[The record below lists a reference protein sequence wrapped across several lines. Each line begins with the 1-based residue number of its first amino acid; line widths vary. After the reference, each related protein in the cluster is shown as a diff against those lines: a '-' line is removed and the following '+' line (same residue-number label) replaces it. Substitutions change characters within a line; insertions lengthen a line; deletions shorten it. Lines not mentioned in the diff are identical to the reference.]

1 MSYEGTAAVN
11 MGPRREKVGIRPF
24 LFGVLALSLALAGQQ
39 ALQQGLWLD
48 SWLFWGSGV
57 LLFLSVF
64 GPSRYSPIAAPQ
76 PFGGKG
82 QQPDGWRQR
91 VGMGLL
97 AISLLMSVDAL
108 RQFYSLEPFTPEAWI
123 WHGGA
128 IVVLLAGVRLL
139 DSANNLGAGW
149 GRWKG
154 WLRSSGWVGGLL
166 LVALL
171 LRLLYLD
178 RLPYGLWYDEAEHGL
193 QALRILAD
201 DRFRPI
207 FEGAINGPAHY
218 LYLVVA
224 AFEWFGV
231 SAQSIRLGSVLFGTL
246 ATAAGYLVSAEL
258 FGRRIAFFTATFLA
272 VSSWSLTLSRFGMFA
287 TMSTPLFSLL
297 TVAFFLRGLRTQR
310 LTEYALAGL
319 WLGAGLCFYT
329 SFRLFVPVFLL
340 WWVYCG
346 VYEWGTRRQLPPKS
360 FWVGGALLLFT
371 AATVVAPLAVYLN
384 KHPELFWAR
393 VENTFLFAGKDE
405 IEQWPALWENLRRH
419 LLMFNVV
426 GDPNG
431 RHNLPGAPMLDHVTA
446 ALWVLGSAYAL
457 RNIWQPRYLLLVAW
471 LLAMLMG
478 GVLSLDFEAPQS
490 LRANGTLPA
499 AYLLATIPLGV
510 LARAWGL
517 AAQPYYPNLLRV
529 PALAMLGTV
538 AFLNLHT
545 YFVRQAED
553 FAVWNAYSTPETL
566 AARLLADLEP
576 ENDAYVISFFQG
588 HPTLQFLARDAPP
601 FQTVDTLDQFPLEV
615 APGRGALLILNA
627 EARSLYEEAQRL
639 YPNAQFAEVTPPF
652 PGPPVLYTVRLTP
665 SDLDSLHGV
674 TARYYAGADWH
685 GPPLLTRHEQQ
696 LAADW
701 TVSSPLPLPFAAE
714 WEGFLHVQAAGIH
727 QFVLE
732 APAAAELWID
742 EYSVLAGTNVLTG
755 TLQLAEGIHT
765 VRMRAQGQPG
775 HLQLSWQTPE
785 LPLTWV
791 PASLLYNAPWLGQGL
806 LGHYY
811 PNGQWMPP
819 AAASRIE
826 ARFARYV
833 HVTPLPRPYT
843 VEWGGK
849 LVAPQEGVYRFGM
862 ESIDESMLWIDGLE
876 VVRTTLPN
884 RYQESE
890 LFLTAGLHEIRIR
903 FADRTNHTQIN
914 VYWQPPGR
922 ERQIL
927 PAEALLPPRGN
938 YDRFVFS
945 PPEPA
950 ENQVGVQS
958 FGEGVPA
965 ARLPGE
971 ARVVAVGLATP
982 RGVAVADDGR
992 LYIAESGAGHVSIWN
1007 TEGGLLEVITGSN
1020 QPLVEPADLAV
1031 AEGRLLVLD
1040 ATAAAVRWFDLDGNP
1055 LPDPA
1060 LPGLDSSF
1068 AERSRGI
1075 GVTATG
1081 EIWVANTPAG
1091 RIVRLDAAG
1100 GMAGQQVVGQG
1111 EDAQPVDV
1119 VGGINGKLFVVD
1131 GQGHRLL
1138 RYAQDGQLEQFWSLP
1153 AANTLDSPHLATDR
1167 SGRLYVSD
1175 PENGRVFLRKSDGEV
1190 AGYWDLTELVG
1201 HPVRPV
1207 GIAVDASGVV
1217 WVVDSAAG
1225 SLIALRQG

>member
-1 MSYEGTAAVN
+1 
-11 MGPRREKVGIRPF
+11 MGQRRKKIGIRPF
-24 LFGVLALSLALAGQQ
+24 LLGVLALSLTLAGQQ
-39 ALQQGLWLD
+39 AVQQGLWLD
-48 SWLFWGSGV
+48 SWLFLGSGV
-57 LLFLSVF
+57 LLFLFVF
-64 GPSRYSPIAAPQ
+64 GPSRYSPVAAPQ
-76 PFGGKG
+76 LFGGRE

-91 VGMGLL
+91 VGTGLL

-108 RQFYSLEPFTPEAWI
+108 RQFYSLEPFAPEAWL

-128 IVVLLAGVRLL
+128 VVVLLAGVHLL
-139 DSANNLGAGW
+139 DSANGLLVGW

-154 WLRSSGWVGGLL
+154 WLRGIGGVSGIV

-171 LRLLYLD
+171 LRLLSLD
-178 RLPYGLWYDEAEHGL
+178 KLPYGVWYDEAEHGL

-258 FGRRIAFFTATFLA
+258 FGRRIALFTALFLA

-287 TMSTPLFSLL
+287 TMSTPLFALL
-297 TVAFFLRGLRTQR
+297 TVAFVLRGLRTQR
-310 LTEYALAGL
+310 LTEYTLAGV

-340 WWVYCG
+340 WLVYCG

-360 FWVGGALLLFT
+360 FWVGGALLLFA
-371 AATVVAPLAVYLN
+371 AATVVAPLTVYLN
-384 KHPELFWAR
+384 KHPEIFWAR
-393 VENTFLFAGKDE
+393 VENTFIFAGKDE
-405 IEQWPALWENLRRH
+405 MEQWPALWENLRRH

-431 RHNLPGAPMLDHVTA
+431 RHNLPGAPMLDNVTA
-446 ALWVLGSAYAL
+446 ALWILGNAYAL
-457 RNIWQPRYLLLVAW
+457 RHIWQPRYLLLVAW
-471 LLAMLMG
+471 LFFMLMG
-478 GVLSLDFEAPQS
+478 GVFSLDFEAPQS

-517 AAQPYYPNLLRV
+517 AAQPYYPHLLRV
-529 PALAMLGTV
+529 PALAILGTV

-545 YFVRQAED
+545 YFVRQAQD

-566 AARLLADLEP
+566 AARLLAELEP
-576 ENDAYVISFFQG
+576 ETDAYVISFFQG
-588 HPTLQFLARDAPP
+588 HPTLRFLAHNAPP
-601 FQTVDTLDQFPLEV
+601 PQTLDTLDQFPLDV

-627 EARSLYEEAQRL
+627 EARSLYEEARRL

-652 PGPPVLYTVRLTP
+652 PGPPVLYTVRLAP

-674 TARYYAGADWH
+674 TARYYAGEDWH
-685 GPPLLTRHEQQ
+685 GPPVLTRHEQQ

-701 TVSSPLPLPFAAE
+701 TVSSPLPLPFVAE
-714 WEGFLHVQAAGIH
+714 WEGFLHVPAAGMH

-732 APAAAELWID
+732 TPAAAELWID
-742 EYSVLAGTNVLTG
+742 EYTVLAGTEVLTG
-755 TLQLAEGIHT
+755 SLQLAEGIHT
-765 VRMRAQGQPG
+765 VRMRAQGLPG
-775 HLQLSWQTPE
+775 RLQLSWQTPK
-785 LPLTWV
+785 LPLTLV
-791 PASLLYNAPWLGQGL
+791 PASLLYSATGLGQGL
-806 LGHYY
+806 LGQYY

-819 AAASRIE
+819 AATSRIE

-843 VEWGGK
+843 VEWVGK
-849 LVAPQEGVYRFGM
+849 LVAPQDGVYRFGL
-862 ESIDESMLWIDGLE
+862 ESIDESMLWIGGSE
-876 VVRTTLPN
+876 VVRTTSPN
-884 RYQESE
+884 TYQESE
-890 LFLTAGLHEIRIR
+890 LSLTAGLHDIRIR

-950 ENQVGVQS
+950 ENEVGLQS
-958 FGEGVPA
+958 VGDGFPA
-965 ARLPGE
+965 TRLPGE
-971 ARVVAVGLATP
+971 ALVVVGGLGTP
-982 RGVAVADDGR
+982 RGIAVADDGR
-992 LYIAESGAGHVSIWN
+992 LYIAESGAGHVSIWD
-1007 TEGGLLEVITGSN
+1007 TKGTLLKVISGSN

-1031 AEGRLLVLD
+1031 TEGRLLVLD
-1040 ATAAAVRWFDLDGNP
+1040 ATAGAVRWFDLDGNP
-1055 LPDPA
+1055 LPDPS
-1060 LPGLDSSF
+1060 LPGLDPSF

-1075 GVTATG
+1075 GVTAAG
-1081 EIWVANTPAG
+1081 EIWIANTSAG

-1100 GMAGQQVVGQG
+1100 GMAGQRVVGQDK
-1111 EDAQPVDV
+1111 DAQPVDV
-1119 VGGINGKLFVVD
+1119 AGGIDGKIFVVD
-1131 GQGHRLL
+1131 GQSHRLI
-1138 RYAQDGQLEQFWSLP
+1138 RYAQDGQREQVWSLP

-1175 PENGRVFLRKSDGEV
+1175 PENGRVFLRTPDGEV
-1190 AGYWDLTELVG
+1190 AGYWDLAELIG

-1207 GIAVDASGVV
+1207 GIAVDANGVV